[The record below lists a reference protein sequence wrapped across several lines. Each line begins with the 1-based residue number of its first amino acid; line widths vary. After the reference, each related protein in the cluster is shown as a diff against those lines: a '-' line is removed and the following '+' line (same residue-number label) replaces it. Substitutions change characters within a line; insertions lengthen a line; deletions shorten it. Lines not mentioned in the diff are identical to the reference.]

1 MARRLDRPHENK
13 MGQWGA
19 QEANQL
25 LLNVRFAALRT
36 EAARGP
42 RRGFPGG
49 RRVRGRC
56 LRLCFGW
63 RETSRRSRAG
73 QCFPRQRCQGE
84 TEMMCLEGQL
94 PNLFSARDFIDF
106 GGGGAWCD

>member
-49 RRVRGRC
+49 HRVRG
-56 LRLCFGW
+56 
-63 RETSRRSRAG
+63 
-73 QCFPRQRCQGE
+73 
-84 TEMMCLEGQL
+84 
-94 PNLFSARDFIDF
+94 
-106 GGGGAWCD
+106 